1 VFIAD
6 SLRLS
11 VDRLAQFLAR
21 LEVRRPFRRHI
32 DRGTGR
38 RIAANPWRPMVQAE
52 YAESPNLDST
62 AGGNCIGDT
71 ADDYSNSGINIAPGQ
86 FRESFVQE
94 FG

>member
-1 VFIAD
+1 MFIAD

-11 VDRLAQFLAR
+11 VNRLAQFLAR
-21 LEVRRPFRRHI
+21 LEMRRTFCRHI

-38 RIAANPWRPMVQAE
+38 RIAANPWRPVVQAE

-62 AGGNCIGDT
+62 ASGKYIGDT
-71 ADDYSNSGINIAPGQ
+71 ADDYSNSGIDIALGQ